1 MTRDK
6 AIQEQIDQCL
16 DWFNF
21 DLCAKI
27 SKLLIAEGGGF
38 PQGWLMEDEPCA
50 ALMRAEARKL
60 LRRVANEKG
69 EHCCDMASYLRAEKW
84 EGVDRDSGEPFIT
97 LQLNFVAEDNMT
109 QDGTSYEAQ
118 PPKAQD

>member
-27 SKLLIAEGGGF
+27 SKLLIAEGEGF

-50 ALMRAEARKL
+50 ALIRKEARKL
-60 LRRVANEKG
+60 LRRVSKTEGKRAWEM
-69 EHCCDMASYLRAEKW
+69 CSYLRGEKW
-84 EGVDRDSGEPFIT
+84 EGVDEDTGESFIT
-97 LQLNFVAEDNMT
+97 LQLSFVAEDNIT